1 MATFTRVVESGGLS
15 SAAKQLGVS
24 SAAVSRR
31 IAALEAD
38 LGTQLLARTT
48 RRVVVTPAGLRY
60 YERCLRIQRDVAD
73 AHSMSLG
80 EAGDAILQ
88 VSAPV
93 TFGMARVVPQ
103 MGSLIAKH
111 PGLRVG
117 LRLED
122 RAVDLV
128 VDGVDVAIRMGGA
141 MPNTGDIVGHT
152 LCSLRRILVASPR
165 YLKRRGTPATV
176 EALAKHD
183 ALAHEFGDRGD
194 AFALVSDRREVRVG
208 VHAVFRT
215 NTLHALRDLALLG
228 IGLALLPD
236 WFVKGRSC
244 ERQPLESC
252 SPSGQPGTVVA
263 ECDPPSPSSEVPCGS
278 ESSSTTFALLRT
290 PPRPLAAPTGA
301 RILCG
306 RSQVDLV

>member
-1 MATFTRVVESGGLS
+1 MDLFEAMATFTHVVESGGLS
-15 SAAKQLGVS
+15 SAAKRLGVS

-31 IAALEAD
+31 IAALEAN
-38 LGTQLLARTT
+38 LGTRLLARTT

-73 AHSMSLG
+73 AHSTSLG
-80 EAGDAILQ
+80 ETGGAILQ

-103 MGSLIAKH
+103 MGSLMAKH

-122 RAVDLV
+122 RVVDLI
-128 VDGVDVAIRMGGA
+128 VDGVNVAIRMGGA
-141 MPNTGDIVGHT
+141 IPNTGDIVGHT
-152 LCSLRRILVASPR
+152 LCSLRRILVASPK

-194 AFALVSDRREVRVG
+194 TFALVSDRREVRVG

-236 WFVKGRSC
+236 WFVNDDLASGNLRVVLPKWTTRTGVASAIHRVEQRGAPRIRALIDHLRAAYASPTAGR
-244 ERQPLESC
+244 
-252 SPSGQPGTVVA
+252 A
-263 ECDPPSPSSEVPCGS
+263 EG
-278 ESSSTTFALLRT
+278 
-290 PPRPLAAPTGA
+290 G
-301 RILCG
+301 
-306 RSQVDLV
+306 